1 MSLTSTFCNMETG
14 KHTRYLCFCRTVL
27 CLNVRLCKDI
37 SDSFL
42 FLVHSH
48 YCQARLL
55 SNCLL
60 SEYSF
65 AFQKVSIHLPKG
77 LLRTEGRLG
86 VINVAGSLVS
96 IPFILMIRNI
106 GWSIFGSN
114 HLFKQ
119 RVLFIRSQNRVF

>member
-1 MSLTSTFCNMETG
+1 MESG

-27 CLNVRLCKDI
+27 CLNIRLCMDI

-55 SNCLL
+55 SKCLL
-60 SEYSF
+60 NECLF
-65 AFQKVSIHLPKG
+65 AFQRVSIHLPKG
-77 LLRTEGRLG
+77 LLRTECKLG
-86 VINVAGSLVS
+86 VINVVGSLAS
-96 IPFILMIRNI
+96 ITFILMIRNI
-106 GWSIFGSN
+106 GWSILGSN